1 MSPRSRYYAT
11 PNKRVDVGIP
21 EASPPHAA
29 SLPIPSFGAVKQSSS
44 FRSTSSEAEETIK
57 RLLRIHWS
65 RESLE
70 YLFTWQ
76 NSSRSRETVLSTM
89 FKTGWFHQTRTIIS
103 KTTVSSSWWYT
114 ELHQYEITIHSQ
126 AIVTNVP
133 SLFVPPYLFIT
144 PFPVRYMVII
154 SLFAIFDGVFVTVNC
169 NIPPMPLVIPLPII
183 TLEIYRIDNQ
193 QVHSNMQPSDYGTTY
208 LRLIW

>member
-57 RLLRIHWS
+57 RLLRIHWCW
-65 RESLE
+65 ESYECL
-70 YLFTWQ
+70 LVSQTSF
-76 NSSRSRETVLSTM
+76 RSWKAVLSTM
-89 FKTGWFHQTRTIIS
+89 FKTGWFPQTRTIIS
-103 KTTVSSSWWYT
+103 ETAVPPPWWYT

-126 AIVTNVP
+126 AIVTNVR

-144 PFPVRYMVII
+144 PFSLRYMVII
-154 SLFAIFDGVFVTVNC
+154 SLFANLMVFLSPSSVTFSLPV
-169 NIPPMPLVIPLPII
+169 VIISS
-183 TLEIYRIDNQ
+183 IDIRRY
-193 QVHSNMQPSDYGTTY
+193 SSE
-208 LRLIW
+208 R